1 MSTKTS
7 SWRGLNECISE
18 IYTPDQSSSICL
30 SIASIDN
37 SPVVRTGPPSVYRC
51 RCPLPESSLL
61 PGILLALAVAAVAF
75 GLGHLMPLVGG
86 AVCGIVLGILV
97 RHFAAPSARFQP
109 GIRFAGKQ
117 VLQWSII
124 ALGFGLSLD
133 QVAKTGME
141 SLSVTL
147 ATVAAAG
154 LAAWIL
160 GRVLRVHDKLKLL
173 IGVGTAICG
182 GSAIAAIVPIIKP
195 DEHDTAFAISTIFLF
210 NLVAVLLFPLLGHA
224 MGLSDLGFGLWA
236 GTAINDTSSVVAA
249 GYSYSHA
256 AGDFATIVK
265 LTRATLIIPI
275 SLGIALIVA
284 WREKRSGASDFSLA
298 KIFPWFILWFLVA
311 SGVRTAGL
319 VPVAILPAIHF
330 IAECLIIV
338 ALTAIGL
345 SADLRRMAKT
355 GPRPILL
362 GLGVWAA
369 VATTSL
375 VVQHLIGRW

>member
-1 MSTKTS
+1 MSA
-7 SWRGLNECISE
+7 
-18 IYTPDQSSSICL
+18 
-30 SIASIDN
+30 IATA
-37 SPVVRTGPPSVYRC
+37 SPSR
-51 RCPLPESSLL
+51 L
-61 PGILLALAVAAVAF
+61 PGVLLALGVAAVAF
-75 GLGHLMPLVGG
+75 GLGRIVPLIGG
-86 AVCGIVLGILV
+86 AVFGIVLGILV
-97 RHFAAPSARFQP
+97 RHVAPPSERFLP
-109 GIRFAGKQ
+109 GIRFASKQ
-117 VLQWSII
+117 VLQWSIV
-124 ALGFGLSLD
+124 ALGFGLSLT
-133 QVAKTGME
+133 QVAHTGLE

-147 ATVAAAG
+147 ATVAVAG
-154 LAAWIL
+154 LAAWAL
-160 GRVLRVHDKLKLL
+160 GRALRVHDKLQIL

-182 GSAIAAIVPIIKP
+182 GSAIAAVVPIIKP

-224 MGLSDLGFGLWA
+224 LGLSDLGFGLWA

-256 AGDFATIVK
+256 AGDYATIVK

-284 WREKRSGASDFSLA
+284 WRQKRGGAGDFSLA

-311 SGVRTAGL
+311 SGMRTAGL
-319 VPVAILPAIHF
+319 VPEAAIPAIHF
-330 IAECLIIV
+330 IAECLIVV

-345 SADLRRMAKT
+345 SADLRRMAST

-369 VATTSL
+369 VAITSL
-375 VVQHLIGRW
+375 LVQHLIGRW